1 MINRR
6 LFLSSAAGVGGMLS
20 LGNVSFADEINKD
33 ENQKSVLFLFLA
45 GGATHIETFNPI
57 PNAPS
62 DRRSVTGHVKTNV
75 PGMEL
80 GGLFKELA
88 KKGDQI
94 SIFRGFHHRDSNHA
108 SATHWVVTG
117 EANFGAGTTQK
128 WPSYGSVVSGYHGT
142 NADNGLPHY
151 VKVRSIQHDDAAW
164 MGAKHMGYDATRE
177 GRRDLQLSSEAS
189 RFKARLKTLEMI
201 DKSFD
206 SRGAGLA
213 KEWTDLRAQAVKVLF
228 GEAAKAFKIE
238 QDKEYDNF
246 KEQALGKE
254 LLTSVRL
261 IEAGS
266 KFVTVSFGGWDMH
279 NNIFNSLTQRQ
290 TVLDQYLS
298 KLIDLL
304 EQRGLSEK
312 TMLVVTSE
320 FGRTPKVNSNG
331 GRDHWSNLAP
341 LLISSKSHTMGR
353 VVGKSSVNA
362 ETVDEGECFPED
374 LRWTMFDHLGIDRH
388 MKWTSTDGRP
398 MTMVKEDAKNI
409 LTEL

>member
-1 MINRR
+1 
-6 LFLSSAAGVGGMLS
+6 
-20 LGNVSFADEINKD
+20 
-33 ENQKSVLFLFLA
+33 
-45 GGATHIETFNPI
+45 
-57 PNAPS
+57 
-62 DRRSVTGHVKTNV
+62 
-75 PGMEL
+75 
-80 GGLFKELA
+80 
-88 KKGDQI
+88 
-94 SIFRGFHHRDSNHA
+94 
-108 SATHWVVTG
+108 
-117 EANFGAGTTQK
+117 
-128 WPSYGSVVSGYHGT
+128 
-142 NADNGLPHY
+142 
-151 VKVRSIQHDDAAW
+151 

-177 GRRDLQLSSEAS
+177 GRRDLQLRSEAS
-189 RFKARLKTLEMI
+189 RFRARLKTLEMI

-228 GEAAKAFKIE
+228 GEAAQAFKIE

-246 KEQALGKE
+246 KGQALGKD

-290 TVLDQYLS
+290 TILDQYLS

-331 GRDHWSNLAP
+331 GRDHWANLAP

-374 LRWTMFDHLGIDRH
+374 LRWTIFDHLGIDRH
-388 MKWTSTDGRP
+388 MKWTSRDGRP